1 MRRPCSSGSCASSS
15 TYSMPPSGICAC
27 GELIVYLTSHTPEN
41 PGRHFWRCRNFK
53 TPRDCGFFLWD
64 EDAGVQSSGTQ
75 RVVDMLRTELE
86 DSKDKLDE
94 LKKKLEDTK
103 MKFEDTKMKL
113 EESKNKISKLQRKLD
128 CELLNK
134 KMAFAAILIVVLA
147 WVVSFCFLYG
157 RKM

>member
-1 MRRPCSSGSCASSS
+1 MRRSCSSGSCASSG
-15 TYSMPPSGICAC
+15 TYSMPPGGICAC
-27 GELIVYLTSHTPEN
+27 GELIVYLTSHTSEN

-53 TPRDCGFFLWD
+53 TPKDCGFFLWD
-64 EDAGVQSSGTQ
+64 EDVEVQSSGTQ
-75 RVVDMLRTELE
+75 HVVDMVRTELK
-86 DSKDKLDE
+86 DSKNKLDE

-134 KMAFAAILIVVLA
+134 KMTFAAILSFVLA

-157 RKM
+157 RKI